1 MAKTSDKAQKRNIF
15 KRISDYFAG
24 VVTEFKRVVWPS
36 RPEVLNSSIVVI
48 ITLIFFVAFTF
59 LVDQA
64 AVNVVSFIAGLGG

>member
-1 MAKTSDKAQKRNIF
+1 MAKTSDKSQKRNIF

-24 VVTEFKRVVWPS
+24 VIAEFKRVVWPS

-64 AVNVVSFIAGLGG
+64 AVNVVSFIAGIGG